1 MPSETPFCSATNVLH
16 VSGRLLGTSGKII
29 TALRFLL
36 SYCQISLMMRIVLFV
51 AVLLSIT
58 FLPAVHAE
66 PIVSIKL
73 EKSVYGYCEKLF
85 YIIKV
90 SKVTGEPAIIHI
102 RDDAGKG
109 SSAIPIPI
117 VALENP
123 IPSLVPFEKEIFP
136 LGKYYIDVEY
146 SGQKTTAEFEL
157 ADLGKKCIP
166 SAMNTIVA
174 NWLSGNISA
183 GFLIDAFDKFVDK
196 DVIDIPFE
204 INEGNVYSIR
214 VPEWVKNTAHW
225 WLQGNIS
232 NDEFADTVNYL
243 VENNI
248 ISDESEIGNE
258 V

>member
-1 MPSETPFCSATNVLH
+1 
-16 VSGRLLGTSGKII
+16 
-29 TALRFLL
+29 
-36 SYCQISLMMRIVLFV
+36 MMRIVLFV

-196 DVIDIPFE
+196 DIIDIPFE